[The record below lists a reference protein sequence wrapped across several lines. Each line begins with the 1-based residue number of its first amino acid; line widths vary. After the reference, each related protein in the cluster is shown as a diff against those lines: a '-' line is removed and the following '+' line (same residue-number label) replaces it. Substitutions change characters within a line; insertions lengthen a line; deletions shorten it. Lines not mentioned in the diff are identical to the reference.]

1 MAYTIDS
8 ESESEFKST
17 EKDDEIEDKV
27 DAETIR
33 VA

>member
-8 ESESEFKST
+8 GSEEKFAST